1 MDRSVDAGEHASQRN
16 TPDSTEKHMNPFSGE
31 NKSFV
36 FYYPTLRK
44 SVLSG
49 GGLNTEYKDGKAMQ
63 GSDFKVTKT
72 PDKLAAHIR
81 SGATDVIVI
90 GHGAAGSDK
99 GNARTVAGGSWL
111 YTPKKD
117 ATDIGLV
124 LSRRLGPSVRRVWVW
139 VCQSSANGVGIAI
152 KGALQEDFPA
162 VEVYATPDD
171 IGSPFYYLNQVHG
184 FDRAAGRANAA
195 KVNADSFRLVTL

>member
-1 MDRSVDAGEHASQRN
+1 M
-16 TPDSTEKHMNPFSGE
+16 EKQMNPFSGE
-31 NKSFV
+31 NKRFV
-36 FYYPTLRK
+36 FYYPTLKRR
-44 SVLSG
+44 VLSG

-81 SGATDVIVI
+81 SGATDVVVI

-99 GNARTVAGGSWL
+99 ANAGKVAGGSWL

-117 ATDIGLV
+117 ATEIGLV

-139 VCQSSANGVGIAI
+139 VCQSSTNGVGIAI
-152 KGALQEDFPA
+152 RAALQEDYPE
-162 VEVYATPDD
+162 VEVYATPVD
-171 IGSPFYYLNQVHG
+171 IGSPFYYLNQVDS
-184 FDRAAGRANAA
+184 FDRDAGRVNAA
-195 KVNADSFRLVTL
+195 KVNADSFLLVTL

>member
-1 MDRSVDAGEHASQRN
+1 
-16 TPDSTEKHMNPFSGE
+16 MNPFSGE

-36 FYYPTLRK
+36 FYYPTLKKR
-44 SVLSG
+44 VLSG

-81 SGATDVIVI
+81 SGATDVVVI

-99 GNARTVAGGSWL
+99 ANAGKVAGGSWL

-117 ATDIGLV
+117 ATEIGLV

-139 VCQSSANGVGIAI
+139 VCQSSTNGVGIAI
-152 KGALQEDFPA
+152 RAALQENHRRSRCMPRRSTLA
-162 VEVYATPDD
+162 H
-171 IGSPFYYLNQVHG
+171 PFTTSTKWIALTGMPVASTRQ
-184 FDRAAGRANAA
+184 
-195 KVNADSFRLVTL
+195 K